1 MIDILQM
8 ILSVLTLLVA
18 IYIPEKIK
26 WEQIYS
32 GLLSDYRGYDVGAAI
47 QGVIDFFVDRCNKN
61 VEEIPYRYKD
71 IIKSQKIKNPSNE
84 KNLHFQRRLLAQFY
98 WQLYECVKSPF
109 IGKRRVKKDFFSK
122 KEANLMRILYYMDKA
137 IDEDESGI
145 LYKDIS
151 SFEHV
156 PKSKKKN
163 MNSAIAKMYY
173 ILGK

>member
-1 MIDILQM
+1 MSEIYVINFVMISLSVFFVLPIIFG
-8 ILSVLTLLVA
+8 ILSFYGKSEFTE
-18 IYIPEKIK
+18 Y
-26 WEQIYS
+26 
-32 GLLSDYRGYDVGAAI
+32 
-47 QGVIDFFVDRCNKN
+47 VD
-61 VEEIPYRYKD
+61 
-71 IIKSQKIKNPSNE
+71 S
-84 KNLHFQRRLLAQFY
+84 
-98 WQLYECVKSPF
+98 YECVKSPF